1 MPRQRKAVRVR
12 SGPPEQAP
20 ENPRLWLTRAALGL
34 TGLALVGIAAFLL
47 GHQQGADSVIGAL
60 QSQGGQTLPDTTP
73 PPEQEQPD
81 EVPGDEAPVENGTDE
96 QAPVEQDK
104 PADSGVEAVDV
115 EDSGTEE
122 DSGAVE
128 VSGDVSA
135 DVLADVS
142 SGVALDAAVHVP
154 VPAPAPAP
162 VIDSG
167 VAEIPAEPVGVPEP
181 DVRVVSLEQ
190 PETTLPESTQPD
202 FTQPEPTQP
211 ELTQPGFTQPV
222 VQRQI
227 TPVEVAPQVRSQPS
241 APAEPV
247 EIHPP
252 APVVVTSQPY
262 TVLPSRAEP
271 QDIGT
276 NTISTIGA
284 NEVVLVSRG

>member
-20 ENPRLWLTRAALGL
+20 EKSRLWLTRAALGL
-34 TGLALVGIAAFLL
+34 AGLALVGIAAFLL

-73 PPEQEQPD
+73 PAEQEQPD
-81 EVPGDEAPVENGTDE
+81 EIPADEAPVENGTDE

-122 DSGAVE
+122 DAGAVE
-128 VSGDVSA
+128 VSGEVSA
-135 DVLADVS
+135 DVS
-142 SGVALDAAVHVP
+142 PGVAVDAAVHVP
-154 VPAPAPAP
+154 VPAPAP

-190 PETTLPESTQPD
+190 PEATLPESTQPD
-202 FTQPEPTQP
+202 FTQPGFTRP
-211 ELTQPGFTQPV
+211 ELTQLV

-227 TPVEVAPQVRSQPS
+227 APVEVAPEVRSQPY
-241 APAEPV
+241 AQPEPV
-247 EIHPP
+247 GIHPP
-252 APVVVTSQPY
+252 APVVVTSQ
-262 TVLPSRAEP
+262 E
-271 QDIGT
+271 IGT
-276 NTISTIGA
+276 NTVSTIGA